1 MKKQHI
7 ICLALAT
14 GTILLGSCN
23 DFLNEN
29 PDNRTQI
36 DTPEKVRQ
44 VLVSAYPENSYF
56 VMAEYMSDNVDEYQ
70 NPRTD
75 VSLDEYYRWK
85 DATQTTNDS
94 PDRLWRTYY
103 ASIANANEA
112 LKAIDKLGGPK
123 TELLALCKGEALLCR
138 AYAHFMLA
146 NIFCMNY
153 GMPNSNTDMGIYYMY
168 DTDTRIGQVN
178 PRGTVAEVYQKIAKD
193 LEEGLPL
200 VGDAHLKVPKFHF
213 NKKAAYAF
221 ATRFYLFH
229 EEWEKAVKYAN
240 ECLGSSPQTL
250 LRDWRSY
257 QSMTRNI
264 EAYTLKYVNTENKC
278 NLLMQKAYTEAGLLF
293 NNYSRG
299 KKYAHGPYLDNNE
312 TMLAK
317 NIWGEANYWDN
328 GPFFY
333 RVGATETY
341 DITWRIPYL
350 FQYTDPVAG
359 TGYQSSIMPILT
371 TDETLLNRAE
381 AYIMLKKYDLAA
393 ADLTT
398 WMQNIINT
406 NVVLTPTSIEAFY
419 KPIDYSYSDDKK
431 LQSTIKKHLHPKFA
445 IDTEGSLQECML
457 QCVLGFKRIEQLQT
471 GARWFDIK
479 RYNITVMRRLINEN
493 GTPQEL
499 TDSLAP
505 DDPRR
510 AIQLP
515 QDVRDAGVPMNP
527 RNK

>member
-1 MKKQHI
+1 M
-7 ICLALAT
+7 ALAT

-299 KKYAHGPYLDNNE
+299 KKYAHGPYLDNNG
-312 TMLAK
+312 TT
-317 NIWGEANYWDN
+317 GRSST
-328 GPFFY
+328 GPAPQKPTTSL
-333 RVGATETY
+333 GAYPIFSNTPTLWRALVTNLRLCPY
-341 DITWRIPYL
+341 SPPTRRCSTVQRPTSCLRNTTWR
-350 FQYTDPVAG
+350 
-359 TGYQSSIMPILT
+359 
-371 TDETLLNRAE
+371 R
-381 AYIMLKKYDLAA
+381 
-393 ADLTT
+393 
-398 WMQNIINT
+398 
-406 NVVLTPTSIEAFY
+406 PTSRRGCRT
-419 KPIDYSYSDDKK
+419 S
-431 LQSTIKKHLHPKFA
+431 STRTWCLPPQALRH
-445 IDTEGSLQECML
+445 S
-457 QCVLGFKRIEQLQT
+457 
-471 GARWFDIK
+471 
-479 RYNITVMRRLINEN
+479 IN
-493 GTPQEL
+493 P
-499 TDSLAP
+499 
-505 DDPRR
+505 
-510 AIQLP
+510 
-515 QDVRDAGVPMNP
+515 
-527 RNK
+527 